1 LFCLQHPF
9 LHLPFYSKI
18 GISPPKALKLEYSRE
33 KRENTREELNFF
45 WVNIGKSHKEAIEG
59 HFLWAPL
66 HSEKPK
72 ASGGV
77 RTTYFSH
84 WNSVAT
90 VRAGDIIFCNVDRKI
105 AYIAVAK
112 LNAYEAAPPTTRI
125 FNEWDPNGRRV
136 DVDFFELEPPIS
148 IEGYILDSFKE
159 RYNERCTPRVVTK
172 TGSIFQ
178 GYMASLPMDAGI
190 DLLRL
195 AGDQEEAIATTSLN
209 LSAPMVTPKRVSS
222 STTKQALREA
232 RIGQGRFRRDLL
244 NFWQRCPITGI
255 TNPDL
260 LIASHAKP
268 WAISSD
274 EEKLDPY
281 NGFLFAVHIDRLFDK
296 GLISFNQD
304 GKILISK
311 HLSERDARVLNIHRE
326 ITLPIQQNHKKYLE
340 AHRNIFGLRE

>member
-1 LFCLQHPF
+1 
-9 LHLPFYSKI
+9 
-18 GISPPKALKLEYSRE
+18 
-33 KRENTREELNFF
+33 LNFF

-59 HFLWAPL
+59 HFLWAPI

-72 ASGGV
+72 TDGGV

-105 AYIAVAK
+105 AYVAIAK
-112 LNAYEAAPPTTRI
+112 LDAYEAAPPSTRT
-125 FNEWDPNGRRV
+125 FTEWDPNGRRV
-136 DVDFFELEPPIS
+136 DVEFIPLEPPIS
-148 IEGYILDSFKE
+148 IEGYILDSFKD
-159 RYNERCTPRVVTK
+159 RYNDRCTPRVVTK
-172 TGSIFQ
+172 TGTIFQ
-178 GYMASLPMDAGI
+178 GYMASLPTDAGI

-209 LSAPMVTPKRVSS
+209 LSAPTMSQRRSTSP
-222 STTKQALREA
+222 TTKQALREA

-244 NFWQRCPITGI
+244 TLWQRCPITGI

-260 LIASHAKP
+260 LIASHVKP
-268 WAISSD
+268 WSISSD

-296 GLISFNQD
+296 GLISFD
-304 GKILISK
+304 GEGHILISQ
-311 HLSERDARVLNIHRE
+311 HLSERDALALNIHHG
-326 ITLPIQQNHKKYLE
+326 INLPLRQEHQKYLE
-340 AHRNIFGLRE
+340 AHRNIFDL